1 MTLRDAKE
9 GKEYVVSGLT
19 TKDEEMDAFLFTL
32 GCYEDQPITVIS
44 RIKGALIVAI
54 KEGRYSIDTR
64 LANAIS
70 VYG

>member
-1 MTLRDAKE
+1 MTLRDARE
-9 GKEYVVSGLT
+9 GKEYIVSSLA

-32 GCYEDQPITVIS
+32 GCYENQPITVIS

-70 VYG
+70 VY

>member
-9 GKEYVVSGLT
+9 GKEYIVSSLA

-32 GCYEDQPITVIS
+32 GLYEDQPITVIA

-64 LANAIS
+64 LAQAIS
-70 VYG
+70 VY